1 MPDPPSKKRDEGRAR
16 DASGSTR
23 LAAGARVGPYEIVA
37 LLDRGGMGEV
47 YRARDVRLSREVALK
62 VLHADFAADA
72 ERVRRFEQEAKAA
85 GALNHPNILAVYDT
99 GECEGSPYIVTELLE
114 GETLR
119 ERLATGGL
127 GVRKAVEYAAQVARG
142 LAAAH
147 ERGIVHRDLKPE
159 NLFVTRDGIVKV
171 LDFGIAKLGRAGEEG
186 LGTRAETL
194 SNTSPGTVLG
204 TLGYMSPEQARGLAA
219 GHRSDVFSLGAVLF
233 EMLTGRRAF
242 KGATPADTLSAIL
255 REDPTEAVAAGGELP
270 ASLLR
275 VVRRCLEKAPEDR
288 FQSARDLAFALE
300 GATGETKE
308 VPASPRPAPRRRRL
322 VWLLVGLG
330 TVVAVAGL
338 GLWKGRGLAPGA
350 GAVPPRFQ
358 RLTFRVGS
366 VLAARFAPDGETILY
381 SAEWGSQPSEMF
393 STRTTSGGS
402 RALGITDAKL
412 LAVSSRE
419 EMALLLRPH
428 IVNWYVH
435 QGTLARAPVAGGAP
449 REVADDVIDA
459 DWSPDGRELAVVQVL
474 ERGIQLQ
481 FPIGHVLYAPPAPHW
496 ISRVRVSPGGD
507 RIAFLEHPVEGDT
520 HGELRVVDRQG
531 RATTLSTGF
540 STDTG
545 LAWVPGG
552 NGIWLSA
559 SRTGGPSQEISLV
572 SLAGRERVVLEVAGS
587 LALLDVSRTGD
598 MLVSRATQWTEVRAR
613 AKGAADE
620 AELPAASLSFLS
632 DMSDDGARV
641 LGTDIGEASGPNYA
655 LYVQGTDGSAPVW
668 LGEGDGQALSPDGKS
683 ALALLRNSSPQQLV
697 VVPTGAG
704 ETRVLPPGPVTR
716 YERAVWDPAGRRV
729 VFSGAEREGDVRL
742 YVQDADGGP
751 PRPASP
757 AGVRL
762 LKVGRPVSPDGTRV
776 VAAGP
781 DGVPALYPLGGG
793 DPLVVRGLTE
803 NDVPLC
809 FTPDGRE
816 LFVARY
822 EDVPPRVER
831 VEIASGRTRPWT
843 GMRRSR
849 PSGLLGDY
857 AVLVTPDGA
866 SYAYSYIRAMSDLY
880 LVTGLK

>member
-1 MPDPPSKKRDEGRAR
+1 MSPE
-16 DASGSTR
+16 ASR
-23 LAAGARVGPYEIVA
+23 LVPGARLGPYEIVA

-47 YRARDVRLSREVALK
+47 YRARDVRLSRDVALK

-99 GECEGSPYIVTELLE
+99 GESEGSPYIVTELLE

-119 ERLATGGL
+119 ERLGTGGL
-127 GVRKAVEYAAQVARG
+127 GVRRAVEYAAQVARG

-159 NLFVTRDGIVKV
+159 NLFVTKDGLVKI

-204 TLGYMSPEQARGLAA
+204 TMGYMSPEQARGLAA

-255 REDPTEAVAAGGELP
+255 REDPTEGILTASELP
-270 ASLLR
+270 AGLLR

-300 GATGETKE
+300 GVTGETRE
-308 VPASPRPAPRRRRL
+308 VKAPPGPAPRRR
-322 VWLLVGLG
+322 WLGWGLVGLG

-338 GLWKGRGLAPGA
+338 GLWKGRNLAPGA
-350 GAVPPRFQ
+350 GAVPPSFQ
-358 RLTFRVGS
+358 RLTFRLGS
-366 VLAARFAPDGETILY
+366 VQAARFAPDGETILY

-402 RALGITDAKL
+402 RALGITDATL
-412 LAVSSRE
+412 LAVSLRE

-428 IVNWYVH
+428 IVNWSVY

-459 DWSPDGRELAVVQVL
+459 DWSPDGRDLAVVQVL
-474 ERGIQLQ
+474 ESGVQLQ

-496 ISRVRVSPGGD
+496 ISRLRVSPRGD
-507 RIAFLEHPVEGDT
+507 RIAFFEHPVEGDI
-520 HGELRVVDRQG
+520 HGDLKVIDRQG
-531 RATTLSTGF
+531 RVTTVSAGY
-540 STDTG
+540 SSGNG
-545 LAWVPGG
+545 LGWSADGQ
-552 NGIWLSA
+552 GIWLSA
-559 SRTGGPSQEISLV
+559 SRTGGTPQEIRLV
-572 SLAGRERVVLEVAGS
+572 TLAGRERVVVELAGG
-587 LALLDVSRTGD
+587 LFLLDVSRTGD
-598 MLVSRATQWTEVRAR
+598 MLISRTTQWTEVRAR
-613 AKGAADE
+613 GKGAADE

-632 DMSDDGARV
+632 DLSPDGGRV

-668 LGEGDGQALSPDGKS
+668 LGEGDGQSLSPDGKS
-683 ALALLRNSSPQQLV
+683 ALALLRNSSPQQLS

-704 ETRVLPPGPVTR
+704 ESRVLPPGPVTR
-716 YERAVWDPAGRRV
+716 YERAVWDPTGRRV
-729 VFSGAEREGDVRL
+729 VFSGAEREGGSRL
-742 YVQDADGGP
+742 YVQDPDGGP
-751 PRPASP
+751 PRAASP

-781 DGVPALYPLGGG
+781 DGVPALYPLAGG
-793 DPLVVRGLTE
+793 DPTVVRGLTE
-803 NDVPLC
+803 TDVPLC

-822 EDVPPRVER
+822 EESPPRVER

-843 GMRRSR
+843 GMRRTK
-849 PSGLLGDY
+849 PSGLEGDY
-857 AVLVTPDGA
+857 TVLVTPDGA
-866 SYAYSYIRAMSDLY
+866 SYAYSYLRFMSDLY
-880 LVTGLK
+880 LVTGRK

>member
-1 MPDPPSKKRDEGRAR
+1 MSSA
-16 DASGSTR
+16 R
-23 LAAGARVGPYEIVA
+23 LAAGTRVGPYEILA
-37 LLDRGGMGEV
+37 LLGRGGMGEV
-47 YRARDVRLSREVALK
+47 YRARDVRLSRDVALK
-62 VLHADFAADA
+62 VLDTDVAADSA
-72 ERVRRFEQEAKAA
+72 RVRRFEQEAKAA
-85 GALNHPNILAVYDT
+85 GVLNHPNIVAVYDT
-99 GECEGSPYIVTELLE
+99 GESDGSPYIVSELLT

-119 ERLATGGL
+119 ERLAVGSL
-127 GVRKAVEYAAQVARG
+127 GVRRAVEYAAQVARG

-147 ERGIVHRDLKPE
+147 DRGIVHRDLKPE
-159 NLFVTRDGIVKV
+159 NLFVTKDGLVKI
-171 LDFGIAKLGRAGEEG
+171 LDFGVAKLGRPDEER
-186 LGTRAETL
+186 LGSEAETL
-194 SNTSPGTVLG
+194 SATSPGTVLG
-204 TLGYMSPEQARGLAA
+204 TVGYMSPEQARGLAA
-219 GHRSDVFSLGAVLF
+219 DHRSDLFSLGTVLF

-242 KGATPADTLSAIL
+242 KGTTPADTLSAIL
-255 REDPTEAVAAGGELP
+255 REDPTDGVSAGAELP
-270 ASLLR
+270 PGLLR
-275 VVRRCLEKAPEDR
+275 LVRRCLEKAPEDR

-300 GATGETKE
+300 SSTGETKAVTAE
-308 VPASPRPAPRRRRL
+308 SAPAPSRRRL
-322 VWLLVGLG
+322 AWWMIGPASVL
-330 TVVAVAGL
+330 ASGL
-338 GLWKGRGLAPGA
+338 GLWAGRSLTSTAP
-350 GAVPPRFQ
+350 AVPPRFQ
-358 RLTFRVGS
+358 RLTFRLGS
-366 VLAARFAPDGETILY
+366 AQAARFAPDGETILY
-381 SAEWGSQPSEMF
+381 SAQWGSQPSEMF

-428 IVNWYVH
+428 IVNWDVH

-459 DWSPDGRELAVVQVL
+459 DWSPNGRELAVIQVL
-474 ERGIQLQ
+474 ESGVQLQ
-481 FPIGHVLYAPPAPHW
+481 FPIGHVLYAPPSPHW
-496 ISRVRVSPGGD
+496 ISRARVSPRGD
-507 RIAFLEHPVEGDT
+507 RIAFFEHPVEGDT
-520 HGELRVVDRQG
+520 HGDLKVVDRQG
-531 RATTLSTGF
+531 RVTTLSAGY
-540 STDTG
+540 SSGGG
-545 LAWVPGG
+545 LAWSPDGSE
-552 NGIWLSA
+552 IRLSA
-559 SRTGGPSQEISLV
+559 SRTGGPPQEIGLI
-572 SLAGRERVVLEVAGS
+572 SLAGRERVAVEVPGS

-598 MLVSRATQWTEVRAR
+598 MLISRTTQWTEVRAR
-613 AKGAADE
+613 GKGAADE

-632 DMSDDGARV
+632 DLSADGGRV

-655 LYVQGTDGSAPVW
+655 LYVQGTDGGTPVW

-683 ALALLRNSSPQQLV
+683 ALALLRTSSPQQLA

-729 VFSGAEREGDVRL
+729 VFSGAEREGELRL

-751 PRPASP
+751 PRAASP

-762 LKVGRPVSPDGTRV
+762 LKVGRPVSPDGARV

-781 DGVPALYPLGGG
+781 DGVPALYPLAGG
-793 DPLVVRGLTE
+793 DPAVVSGLTE

-822 EDVPPRVER
+822 EDVPPRIER

-849 PSGLLGDY
+849 PSGLEGDY
-857 AVLVTPDGA
+857 TLLVTPDGA

-880 LVTGLK
+880 LVTGVK